1 MQLQFELNW
10 FGKSSTVDSQIFE
23 RVMLLVSNSNNEV
36 ILGIGIVK
44 PREEW
49 HKMSN
54 IDKSVTWSVY
64 CWSKYAACMMHQDL
78 SALQQL
84 VICY

>member
-1 MQLQFELNW
+1 MMQLQFELNW

-44 PREEW
+44 PREE
-49 HKMSN
+49 
-54 IDKSVTWSVY
+54 
-64 CWSKYAACMMHQDL
+64 
-78 SALQQL
+78 
-84 VICY
+84 